1 MSRYLM
7 LTVGAVALLAFAS
20 GCRDDAGTPDYTSL
34 EPVFDRLTADASA
47 PKEGPDPFV
56 EGEQRLS
63 LGIFYEG
70 GFSETVPLDGATAN
84 YFIFE
89 GTYTQEAVTEDVVEG
104 SLADRITLA
113 GLTFW
118 GGGII
123 WDPNPRDLT
132 KWKTLAVSLRSNA
145 IEKVNVTMGSAGNEV
160 PLDAATYGYEADGN
174 WHNLR
179 IPLADFAA
187 GGVDLSA
194 VRFAFGVGGPDAS
207 AGQEIFVD
215 DVYME

>member
-1 MSRYLM
+1 MSRNITLM
-7 LTVGAVALLAFAS
+7 VASAALLLLGA
-20 GCRDDAGTPDYTSL
+20 GCRGDAGEPDYTSL
-34 EPVFDRLTADASA
+34 KPTFDRLLTDAPP
-47 PKEGPDPFV
+47 PKEGPDPYV
-56 EGEQRLS
+56 QGQERLS

-89 GTYTQEAVTEDVVEG
+89 GTFTQDAVSDDVVEG
-104 SLADRITLA
+104 VLADRITLA

-132 KWKTLAVSLRSNA
+132 KWKTLAVSLRSTS
-145 IEKVNVTMGSAGNEV
+145 IEKVNVTMGSAGNEAA
-160 PLDAATYGYEADGN
+160 LDAAKYGYKADGN

-187 GGVDLSA
+187 SGVDLAA
-194 VRFAFGVGGPDAS
+194 VRFAFGVGGPQAG